1 MFDSGDHSHLV
12 QLFIV
17 PRLGLS
23 GWNIANGLEEAAVVE
38 PVHPFECG
46 EFHCFCIPPRATTVD
61 DLGLE
66 QAVDSFGEGI
76 VVGIADAADGRF
88 DAGLQQ
94 ALGVFDR
101 DILAAPDAL
110 LYVKLRFGSG

>member
-1 MFDSGDHSHLV
+1 MFDSGDHSQRV

-17 PRLGLS
+17 SRLGLRGS
-23 GWNIANGLEEAAVVE
+23 NIANGLEEAAVVE

-46 EFHCFCIPPRATTVD
+46 EFHCFCIPPRATTAD

-76 VVGIADAADGRF
+76 VVGISDAADGR
-88 DAGLQQ
+88 
-94 ALGVFDR
+94 
-101 DILAAPDAL
+101 LAPASARRS
-110 LYVKLRFGSG
+110 V